1 MLKRIYA
8 HNYKCLV
15 NFEMEFDQRVSL
27 LMGANGSGKS
37 SVFDVLRE
45 IHKFVVINSRLD
57 DRNDPAFQ
65 NSTLTR
71 WLDESEQ
78 RFEIAVEG
86 NGGIYHYQLEIH
98 HDKNDGHAEVWLENL
113 SFNGQPL
120 YRLNTGNGLTYLA
133 GLPIDCIVYSD
144 DPDAPGKAYSVNESV
159 SGLSGFSESRY
170 NKKLIWFKNWLQN
183 LFIIKIV
190 PDLIYDDFAREE
202 SYPEQNM
209 SNFPAWLNYWNNENR
224 EGLAQVEESLKQI
237 IGDFSSFKFTQAGI
251 RKILEIKLKGKYTL
265 NFSELSDGQKA
276 LAILYTL
283 AYCVPEGSTVCI
295 DEPDNFLALPEIQP
309 WLDVLRDHYNENGI
323 QALLISHHPSLINFL
338 APNSGYWFSREDN
351 HSRIERIKHEEGDG
365 LTLAELIEQGW
376 AYGG

>member
-15 NFEMEFDQRVSL
+15 NFEMAFDQPVSL

-71 WLDESEQ
+71 WLDESVQ
-78 RFEIAVEG
+78 RFEIDAEG
-86 NGGIYHYQLEIH
+86 NGGVYHYLVEIKH
-98 HDKNDGHAEVWLENL
+98 YPE
-113 SFNGQPL
+113 NGQNRVRLEKLLFNNQSL
-120 YRLNTGNGLTYLA
+120 YEFKAPDGTGLLATA
-133 GLPIDCIVYSD
+133 GLKCTLFSD
-144 DPDAPGKAYSVNESV
+144 DPTESGTPYSTNSSI
-159 SGLSGFSESRY
+159 SGLGTITDTNN
-170 NKKLIWFKNWLQN
+170 NKKLTWFKNWLQN

-190 PDLIYDDFAREE
+190 PDLIADDFAREE

-224 EGLAQVEESLKQI
+224 EGLALVEESLKQI

-251 RKILEIKLKGKYTL
+251 RKILEVKLKGKYTL

-309 WLDVLRDHYNENGI
+309 WLDVLRDHFNENGI